1 MAALSNLKEAPPMK
15 LYVTYTSPYARLA
28 RILVI
33 EKGLADR
40 VEIIAAQTRVADSP
54 YYRINPSG
62 RVPYLV
68 DDAGVG
74 MEDSQLICAYL
85 DGLDGQPRFHHP
97 RHQTDWAYRRLEATA
112 RSMCDGVSV
121 WVREM
126 SRPENERSPTVLA
139 HEVARSQRLAD
150 VFEDRVSDPLMRGAP
165 AMAHLIL
172 AVTLDAAR
180 KRGPGD
186 LANGRPQLADW
197 VRTISSR
204 PSLQATALP

>member
-1 MAALSNLKEAPPMK
+1 MK

-28 RILVI
+28 RIVII
-33 EKGLADR
+33 EKGLQDR
-40 VEIIAAQTRVADSP
+40 VEIVEAKTRTRDSP

-62 RVPYLV
+62 RVPYLI
-68 DDAGVG
+68 DDTGVG

-97 RHQTDWAYRRLEATA
+97 RHQSDWAYRRLEATA
-112 RSMCDGVSV
+112 RSMCDGISV

-126 SRPENERSPTVLA
+126 SRPANERSPTVLA

-150 VFEDRVSDPLMRGAP
+150 VFEARASDPLMRGAP
-165 AMAHLIL
+165 GMAHLIL

-180 KRGPGD
+180 TRGPGD
-186 LANGRPQLADW
+186 LVGGRPQLAAW
-197 VRTISSR
+197 MRSISEL
-204 PSLQATALP
+204 PSIQATALR